1 MTHLTIIGAG
11 PAGLAT
17 AYELFRQDRLQDFD
31 VDIYEMDRAVGGI
44 AKTLQ
49 RNGYRFDLGGHRFY
63 TKFPEIDAFYR
74 SFLGAEM
81 LTRSRLSRIYYE
93 NKFYDYPLSA
103 SNALGNLGLRRSSL
117 IVLSWLA
124 RQFKRHKEE
133 KTFDQWVSNRFGDK
147 LFKTFFKSYTEKVWG
162 IPTSEL
168 SADWAAQRIQNFDL
182 LKAMI
187 NAVFKINPGSR
198 TIITNFHY
206 PKYGPGMLYERMT
219 DLLVARGVRVHL
231 NYEVMSFE
239 VADGTVSGVTV
250 RDNATNTLHSRKVDC
265 VVSTMPLDKLVLRL
279 SPPESVKA
287 QVERLK
293 FRNFISVNLIVES
306 NPFPDQWIYVHDP
319 AVRVGR
325 IQNFRNWSPYMVKEG
340 EDATPIAMEY
350 FASEG
355 DALWTMSDHDLI
367 SLGKD
372 EIVRIGLAKPEH
384 IREGFVQR
392 VPNAYPVYNF
402 NYQRSLEVAK
412 EFVGSFRNLHLGGRG
427 GLFRYNNQD
436 HSILTG
442 FYVARNI
449 LAGHEEHDVWS
460 VNEQKEYIEE
470 K

>member
-1 MTHLTIIGAG
+1 MTRLTIIGAG

-17 AYELFRQDRLQDFD
+17 AYELLQHDRLGDFD
-31 VDIYEMDRAVGGI
+31 IDIYEMDRTVGGI

-49 RNGYRFDLGGHRFY
+49 HNGYRFDLGGHRFY
-63 TKFPEIDAFYR
+63 TKFPEIEAFYGT
-74 SFLGAEM
+74 FLGSEM
-81 LTRSRLSRIYYE
+81 LTRPRLSRIYYE
-93 NKFYDYPLSA
+93 KRFYDYPLSA
-103 SNALGNLGLRRSSL
+103 SNALGNLGLRRASL

-124 RQFKRHKEE
+124 RQFNRHKQE
-133 KTFDQWVSNRFGDK
+133 KTFDQWVSNRFGDR
-147 LFKTFFKSYTEKVWG
+147 LFQIFFKSYTEKVWG

-198 TIITNFHY
+198 TIITTFHY
-206 PKYGPGMLYERMT
+206 PKYGPGMLYERMAE
-219 DLLVARGVRVHL
+219 LLVSRGARIHL
-231 NYEVMSFE
+231 NHEVMALDVTDGKVSSVVVRNGVDNTVTSHE
-239 VADGTVSGVTV
+239 VD
-250 RDNATNTLHSRKVDC
+250 R
-265 VVSTMPLDKLVLRL
+265 VVSTMPLDKLVKRL
-279 SPPESVKA
+279 SPPPVVKEHVD
-287 QVERLK
+287 QLK
-293 FRNFISVNLIVES
+293 FRNFISVNLIIEN

-319 AVRVGR
+319 SVRVGR

-340 EDATPIAMEY
+340 ETATPIAMEY

-355 DALWTMSDHDLI
+355 DSLWTMRDEDLVA
-367 SLGKD
+367 LGKD
-372 EIVRIGLAKPEH
+372 EIVKIGLARRGD

-402 NYQRSLEVAK
+402 NYQRPLEAAK
-412 EFVGSFRNLHLGGRG
+412 QFLTSFTNLHLCGRG

-442 FYVARNI
+442 FYAGRNI
-449 LAGHEEHDVWS
+449 LAGYDKHDVWG
-460 VNEQKEYIEE
+460 VNEQKDYIEE